1 MSFAHSFIQSGI
13 GFTHQPTSTTADSS
27 GTYSP
32 LLADDLEDEEQ
43 DIVDEDE
50 DESGQM
56 PSGANAS
63 SSRVSIVDKVKQLIA
78 ISNEEF
84 ESEAN

>member
-1 MSFAHSFIQSGI
+1 
-13 GFTHQPTSTTADSS
+13 
-27 GTYSP
+27 
-32 LLADDLEDEEQ
+32 
-43 DIVDEDE
+43 
-50 DESGQM
+50 M

-84 ESEAN
+84 ESEANQKEINKIENEIERMIRMFYLHMKVQGYMTELKNDYFKA